1 MFVSNDHIQYLFRL
15 EKIRLS
21 CVYSKVKIVGTFLC
35 VAGAVLMSL
44 LHSSKSTK
52 DANFLLVSTSDVIF
66 DKQKMIGCFYLMAA
80 VFVLSTNVVLQVK
93 LSVEP
98 LSEEY

>member
-1 MFVSNDHIQYLFRL
+1 M
-15 EKIRLS
+15 
-21 CVYSKVKIVGTFLC
+21 KIVGTFLC

-93 LSVEP
+93 FSVEP